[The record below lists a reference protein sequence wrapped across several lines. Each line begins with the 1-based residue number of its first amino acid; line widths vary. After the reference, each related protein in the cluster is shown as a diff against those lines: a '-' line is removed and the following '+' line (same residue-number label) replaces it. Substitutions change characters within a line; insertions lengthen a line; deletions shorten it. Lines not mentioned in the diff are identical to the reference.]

1 MKWFLFP
8 GDNLRG
14 ETPYFIF
21 RHIWDTTSQRLNSK
35 KGTSSPNPILDLG
48 CKPPSLK
55 YSFRYHERTQLKAL
69 ILLRENTEQKF
80 KWLQKHISSLI
91 SYRFLPASREFRRGR
106 SQDQLTQVS
115 PMLKLW
121 KFYQRG
127 LHFRKKRVWCLDLS
141 SSTPDSEGQADF
153 PPQVFLLCDSGGRVP
168 TSPFH
173 ADDIQEKLAGQQPVA
188 IKPIFYFPSSNI
200 LMWEEGV

>member
-1 MKWFLFP
+1 MSLLGYKRLDENLNMKGFLFP

-35 KGTSSPNPILDLG
+35 KGTSSPNPSILDLG
-48 CKPPSLK
+48 CKPQSLK

-91 SYRFLPASREFRRGR
+91 SYRFIQASREFRRGR
-106 SQDQLTQVS
+106 SQDQLTQVKS
-115 PMLKLW
+115 NAQIMKI
-121 KFYQRG
+121 
-127 LHFRKKRVWCLDLS
+127 LS
-141 SSTPDSEGQADF
+141 ARST
-153 PPQVFLLCDSGGRVP
+153 L
-168 TSPFH
+168 
-173 ADDIQEKLAGQQPVA
+173 
-188 IKPIFYFPSSNI
+188 
-200 LMWEEGV
+200 